1 VSKATPI
8 VCSLYSIISLEKLKL
23 IFKKIFAVLCVCIL
37 CFYAIAGDMALI
49 QEVTEKE
56 GRRKIVERI
65 NAMSSKW
72 NFDYPL
78 DPQLQYV
85 YPAPTVTILT
95 NIVNALAAVPKF
107 YVQVLHLMN
116 KMNLPAPFGL
126 QTLTPPIPHGI
137 PPPLPPETD
146 KPPEPDVLDRED
158 MEFSSSEESELESD
172 TENVRK
178 VSEAE
183 PTKRLR
189 KREHQSSRKKLR
201 LQIQMQAQ
209 MQAITG
215 VMPKPVAP
223 TQNVKDVFEQP
234 QPATAKKIEIVKIGS
249 EASSQPDASASELQL
264 EQDVEPEAEVVVG
277 GFGKLLPERRE
288 QVESEDEEDE
298 EWGQRDFI
306 SSRRLRRGRLS
317 EKERSQLDV
326 FKNYNPG
333 DPTSRL
339 YIKNLS
345 KKATEKD
352 LHYIFGRYIDWN
364 VETEKSMFYVQLLT
378 GRMKGQ
384 AFVTLPSE
392 QSATDALEDT
402 NGFQLHGK
410 PIVVQFARSAKP
422 KEKAVASDS

>member
-1 VSKATPI
+1 
-8 VCSLYSIISLEKLKL
+8 
-23 IFKKIFAVLCVCIL
+23 
-37 CFYAIAGDMALI
+37 MAQV
-49 QEVTEKE
+49 QESAEMK
-56 GRRKIVERI
+56 GRRKIVEHI
-65 NAMSSKW
+65 NAMAPKW
-72 NFDYPL
+72 HLEYPL
-78 DPQLQYV
+78 DPQLRYT
-85 YPAPTVTILT
+85 YPSPTVTILT
-95 NIVNALAAVPKF
+95 NIANAMAAVPKF

-126 QTLTPPIPHGI
+126 PTLTPPIPDGL
-137 PPPLPPETD
+137 PPPLPPETA

-158 MEFSSSEESELESD
+158 MEFSSSEESEIESD

-183 PTKRLR
+183 PTKRPR
-189 KREHQSSRKKLR
+189 KREHHSRRKKLR
-201 LQIQMQAQ
+201 LQIQMQVQ

-215 VMPKPVAP
+215 VMSKTVVP
-223 TQNVKDVFEQP
+223 TQNVEDVFDQP
-234 QPATAKKIEIVKIGS
+234 QPAAVKKIAIKKIGS
-249 EASSQPDASASELQL
+249 EVPSQSDARASENQL
-264 EQDVEPEAEVVVG
+264 EQEESGEAATSVVIG
-277 GFGKLLPERRE
+277 GFGKIHPEQRE
-288 QVESEDEEDE
+288 TVESEDEADD

-317 EKERSQLDV
+317 ERERSQLDV

-333 DPTSRL
+333 EPTSRL

-364 VETEKSMFYVQLLT
+364 SEAEKSMFYVQLLT

-384 AFVTLPSE
+384 AFVTLATE
-392 QSATDALEDT
+392 QCAKDALEDT

-422 KEKAVASDS
+422 KDKADVASDNR

>member
-1 VSKATPI
+1 MCIPF
-8 VCSLYSIISLEKLKL
+8 LY
-23 IFKKIFAVLCVCIL
+23 V
-37 CFYAIAGDMALI
+37 IAGEMSQTQDA
-49 QEVTEKE
+49 VEKE

-65 NAMSSKW
+65 NAIASKW
-72 NFDYPL
+72 NLDYPL

-85 YPAPTVTILT
+85 YPAPTITILT
-95 NIVNALAAVPKF
+95 NIVNAMAAVPRF

-126 QTLTPPIPHGI
+126 QTLIPPIPDGV

-172 TENVRK
+172 TENARK
-178 VSEAE
+178 TSEAE
-183 PTKRLR
+183 PAKRSR
-189 KREHQSSRKKLR
+189 KRERQSRRKKLC

-215 VMPKPVAP
+215 ILQKPAAA
-223 TQNVKDVFEQP
+223 TQNVQDVFEQP
-234 QPATAKKIEIVKIGS
+234 QTAAAKKIAIKKIGS
-249 EASSQPDASASELQL
+249 EASLQPNTSVSELQM
-264 EQDVEPEAEVVVG
+264 EQDETVEPEAPVVVG
-277 GFGKLLPERRE
+277 GFGKIHPERSER
-288 QVESEDEEDE
+288 VESEGEGDED
-298 EWGQRDFI
+298 WDQRDFI

-317 EKERSQLDV
+317 DKERSQMTI

-333 DPTSRL
+333 EPTSRL
-339 YIKNLS
+339 YVKNLS

-364 VETEKSMFYVQLLT
+364 VETEKSMFYIQLLT

-392 QSATDALEDT
+392 QCATDAVEET

-422 KEKAVASDS
+422 KQKDVASDS

>member
-1 VSKATPI
+1 
-8 VCSLYSIISLEKLKL
+8 
-23 IFKKIFAVLCVCIL
+23 
-37 CFYAIAGDMALI
+37 MAQA
-49 QEVTEKE
+49 QELTEKD
-56 GRRKIVERI
+56 GKRKIVEQI
-65 NAMSSKW
+65 NAVAKW
-72 NFDYPL
+72 NLDYPL

-95 NIVNALAAVPKF
+95 NIVNALAAVPRF

-126 QTLTPPIPHGI
+126 QTLTPPIPDDI
-137 PPPLPPETD
+137 PPPLPPETA

-158 MEFSSSEESELESD
+158 MEFSTSSEESELESD
-172 TENVRK
+172 TENARK
-178 VSEAE
+178 VLEAE
-183 PTKRLR
+183 PTKRSR
-189 KREHQSSRKKLR
+189 KREHQSRRKKLR

-215 VMPKPVAP
+215 IMQKPVAA
-223 TQNVKDVFEQP
+223 TQNVEDVFEQA
-234 QPATAKKIEIVKIGS
+234 QPAAAKKIAIKKIGS
-249 EASSQPDASASELQL
+249 EASSQPATSVSEHQL
-264 EQDVEPEAEVVVG
+264 EQDESVEPERPVVVG
-277 GFGKLLPERRE
+277 GFGKIHPEQRE
-288 QVESEDEEDE
+288 CVESEDEGDE

-317 EKERSQLDV
+317 DKERSQLDI
-326 FKNYNPG
+326 FKNYSPG
-333 DPTSRL
+333 EPTSRL

-352 LHYIFGRYIDWN
+352 LHYVFGRYIDWN

-392 QSATDALEDT
+392 QCAMDALEDT

-422 KEKAVASDS
+422 KDKDVVSAS

>member
-1 VSKATPI
+1 
-8 VCSLYSIISLEKLKL
+8 
-23 IFKKIFAVLCVCIL
+23 
-37 CFYAIAGDMALI
+37 MA
-49 QEVTEKE
+49 ETHEKE

-65 NAMSSKW
+65 NAMAPKW
-72 NFDYPL
+72 NLEYPL

-85 YPAPTVTILT
+85 YPAPTIAILT
-95 NIVNALAAVPKF
+95 NIANAMAAVPKF

-126 QTLTPPIPHGI
+126 QTLTPPIPDGL
-137 PPPLPPETD
+137 PPPLPPETV

-158 MEFSSSEESELESD
+158 MELSSSEESEIESD

-178 VSEAE
+178 VSETE
-183 PTKRLR
+183 SVKRPR
-189 KREHQSSRKKLR
+189 KREHHSRRKKLR

-215 VMPKPVAP
+215 IMPKQAAT
-223 TQNVKDVFEQP
+223 TQNVEDVFDQP
-234 QPATAKKIEIVKIGS
+234 HPAAAKKIEIKKIAS
-249 EASSQPDASASELQL
+249 EASSQPDMGAVESQL
-264 EQDVEPEAEVVVG
+264 EPDESADVETPVVVG
-277 GFGKLLPERRE
+277 GFGRIHPERRE
-288 QVESEDEEDE
+288 TADSEDEADED
-298 EWGQRDFI
+298 WGERDFI
-306 SSRRLRRGRLS
+306 SSRRLRRGCLS
-317 EKERSQLDV
+317 DKDRSQLDI
-326 FKNYNPG
+326 FKNYSPG
-333 DPTSRL
+333 EPTSRL

-364 VETEKSMFYVQLLT
+364 VEAEKSMFYVQLLT

-384 AFVTLPSE
+384 AFVTLANE
-392 QSATDALEDT
+392 QCAKDAVEDT

-422 KEKAVASDS
+422 KDKPVADDK

>member
-1 VSKATPI
+1 MSQMQKN
-8 VCSLYSIISLEKLKL
+8 
-23 IFKKIFAVLCVCIL
+23 
-37 CFYAIAGDMALI
+37 
-49 QEVTEKE
+49 TEKE
-56 GRRKIVERI
+56 CRRKIVERI
-65 NAMSSKW
+65 NAVAPKW
-72 NFDYPL
+72 NLEYPL

-85 YPAPTVTILT
+85 YPAPTITILT
-95 NIVNALAAVPKF
+95 NIANAMAAVPRF

-126 QTLTPPIPHGI
+126 QTLTPPIPDGL
-137 PPPLPPETD
+137 PPPLPPETV

-172 TENVRK
+172 TENVKK
-178 VSEAE
+178 VSERE
-183 PTKRLR
+183 SLKRPR
-189 KREHQSSRKKLR
+189 KREHQSRRKKLR

-215 VMPKPVAP
+215 IMPKPAAP
-223 TQNVKDVFEQP
+223 VQSVEDVFDQP
-234 QPATAKKIEIVKIGS
+234 QPAAVKKIEIKKIAS
-249 EASSQPDASASELQL
+249 EASSHPDADMYEDQL
-264 EQDVEPEAEVVVG
+264 EPDELAEAETAVVAG
-277 GFGKLLPERRE
+277 GFGKMHPERKE
-288 QVESEDEEDE
+288 TADSDDEADE

-306 SSRRLRRGRLS
+306 SSRRLHRGRLS
-317 EKERSQLDV
+317 DRERLQLDI

-333 DPTSRL
+333 EPTSRL

-364 VETEKSMFYVQLLT
+364 VEAEKSMFYIQLLT

-384 AFVTLPSE
+384 AFITLANE
-392 QSATDALEDT
+392 ECAKDAVEDT

-422 KEKAVASDS
+422 KDKPVASNDR

>member
-1 VSKATPI
+1 
-8 VCSLYSIISLEKLKL
+8 
-23 IFKKIFAVLCVCIL
+23 
-37 CFYAIAGDMALI
+37 MAQI
-49 QEVTEKE
+49 QEVMEKE
-56 GRRKIVERI
+56 GRRKIVEQV
-65 NAMSSKW
+65 NALAPKW
-72 NFDYPL
+72 NLYYPL
-78 DPQLQYV
+78 DPQLQYI

-107 YVQVLHLMN
+107 YTQVLHLMN

-172 TENVRK
+172 TENARK
-178 VSEAE
+178 VLEAE
-183 PTKRLR
+183 PTKRPR
-189 KREHQSSRKKLR
+189 KKEHLSRRKKLR

-215 VMPKPVAP
+215 IMSKPVAP
-223 TQNVKDVFEQP
+223 TQNVEDVFEQP
-234 QPATAKKIEIVKIGS
+234 QPAAAKKIAIRKIGS
-249 EASSQPDASASELQL
+249 EASLQPDASTTEHHL
-264 EQDVEPEAEVVVG
+264 EPDESVEPEAPVVVG
-277 GFGKLLPERRE
+277 GFGKIHPEQKE
-288 QVESEDEEDE
+288 CAESEDEEDE
-298 EWGQRDFI
+298 EWGERDFI

-317 EKERSQLDV
+317 DKERSQLDI
-326 FKNYNPG
+326 FKNYTPG
-333 DPTSRL
+333 EQTTRL

-352 LHYIFGRYIDWN
+352 LHYVFGRYVDWN

-384 AFVTLPSE
+384 AFVTLPNE
-392 QSATDALEDT
+392 QCAADALADT

-422 KEKAVASDS
+422 KEKDVASDSR

>member
-1 VSKATPI
+1 MM
-8 VCSLYSIISLEKLKL
+8 SLT
-23 IFKKIFAVLCVCIL
+23 
-37 CFYAIAGDMALI
+37 
-49 QEVTEKE
+49 QQNTEKE
-56 GRRKIVERI
+56 CRKKIVERI
-65 NAMSSKW
+65 NSAALKW
-72 NFDYPL
+72 NLEYPL

-85 YPAPTVTILT
+85 YPVPTITILT
-95 NIVNALAAVPKF
+95 NIANAMAAVPRF

-126 QTLTPPIPHGI
+126 QTLTPPIPDGL
-137 PPPLPPETD
+137 PPPLPPEAV

-158 MEFSSSEESELESD
+158 MELSSSEESELESD
-172 TENVRK
+172 PENARK
-178 VSEAE
+178 ASEKE
-183 PTKRLR
+183 PVKRPR
-189 KREHQSSRKKLR
+189 KREHYSRRKKLR

-215 VMPKPVAP
+215 IIPKPTAP
-223 TQNVKDVFEQP
+223 MQNVQDVFDQP
-234 QPATAKKIEIVKIGS
+234 QQTAVKKIAIKKIAG
-249 EASSQPDASASELQL
+249 EVSSQPDAGTSENQL
-264 EQDVEPEAEVVVG
+264 EQDDMVETETEVVVG
-277 GFGKLLPERRE
+277 GFGKIHPERKE
-288 QVESEDEEDE
+288 TADSDDEADE
-298 EWGQRDFI
+298 EWGERDFI

-317 EKERSQLDV
+317 DKERSHLDI

-333 DPTSRL
+333 EPTSRL

-364 VETEKSMFYVQLLT
+364 VEAEKSMFYIQLLT

-384 AFVTLPSE
+384 AFVTLASE
-392 QSATDALEDT
+392 QCAKDAVEDT

-422 KEKAVASDS
+422 KDKAVASDGH

>member
-1 VSKATPI
+1 V
-8 VCSLYSIISLEKLKL
+8 
-23 IFKKIFAVLCVCIL
+23 
-37 CFYAIAGDMALI
+37 IAGEMAQT

-56 GRRKIVERI
+56 GRRQIIERI
-65 NAMSSKW
+65 NAMAPKW
-72 NFDYPL
+72 HLNYPL
-78 DPQLQYV
+78 DPQLQYI

-126 QTLTPPIPHGI
+126 QTLTPPIPDGV
-137 PPPLPPETD
+137 PPPLPLETD

-158 MEFSSSEESELESD
+158 MEFSSSEESELESE

-178 VSEAE
+178 VLEAE
-183 PTKRLR
+183 PTKRPR
-189 KREHQSSRKKLR
+189 KREHQSRRKKLR

-215 VMPKPVAP
+215 IMQKPVAP
-223 TQNVKDVFEQP
+223 TQNVEDVFEQP
-234 QPATAKKIEIVKIGS
+234 QPAAVKKIAIKKIGS
-249 EASSQPDASASELQL
+249 EASSQPDVSASELQL
-264 EQDVEPEAEVVVG
+264 EQDESVEPEAPVVVG
-277 GFGKLLPERRE
+277 GFGKIHPERTVRA
-288 QVESEDEEDE
+288 ESEDEEDE
-298 EWGQRDFI
+298 EWGERDFI

-317 EKERSQLDV
+317 DKERSKLDI
-326 FKNYNPG
+326 FKNYTPG
-333 DPTSRL
+333 ELTSRL

-352 LHYIFGRYIDWN
+352 LHYVFGRYVDWN

-384 AFVTLPSE
+384 AFVTLPNE
-392 QSATDALEDT
+392 QCAADALEVT
-402 NGFQLHGK
+402 NGFELHGK

-422 KEKAVASDS
+422 KDKDAASDSR

>member
-1 VSKATPI
+1 VTTGNMAQTQENS
-8 VCSLYSIISLEKLKL
+8 EK
-23 IFKKIFAVLCVCIL
+23 
-37 CFYAIAGDMALI
+37 DS
-49 QEVTEKE
+49 
-56 GRRKIVERI
+56 RRKIVERI
-65 NAMSSKW
+65 NSMAPKW
-72 NFDYPL
+72 NLEYPL
-78 DPQLQYV
+78 DPRLQYV
-85 YPAPTVTILT
+85 YPAPTITILT
-95 NIVNALAAVPKF
+95 NIANAMAAVPRF

-126 QTLTPPIPHGI
+126 QTLTPPIPEGL
-137 PPPLPPETD
+137 PPPLPPETV

-172 TENVRK
+172 TENVQK
-178 VSEAE
+178 VSETE
-183 PTKRLR
+183 PVKRPR
-189 KREHQSSRKKLR
+189 KREHQSRRKKLR

-215 VMPKPVAP
+215 IMQKPAAP
-223 TQNVKDVFEQP
+223 AQNVEDVFEQP
-234 QPATAKKIEIVKIGS
+234 QPAAVKKIAIKKIGN
-249 EASSQPDASASELQL
+249 EASSSQPDMVASENQS
-264 EQDVEPEAEVVVG
+264 EQDESAETETPVVVG
-277 GFGKLLPERRE
+277 GFGKIHPERKE
-288 QVESEDEEDE
+288 TVESEDEADE

-317 EKERSQLDV
+317 DRERSQLDI

-333 DPTSRL
+333 EPTSRL

-345 KKATEKD
+345 KKATDKD

-364 VETEKSMFYVQLLT
+364 TEAEKSMFYVQLLT

-392 QSATDALEDT
+392 QCAKDALEDT

-422 KEKAVASDS
+422 KDKGVASDNQ

>member
-1 VSKATPI
+1 
-8 VCSLYSIISLEKLKL
+8 
-23 IFKKIFAVLCVCIL
+23 
-37 CFYAIAGDMALI
+37 MA
-49 QEVTEKE
+49 QTRENTEKE
-56 GRRKIVERI
+56 CRRKIVEQI
-65 NAMSSKW
+65 NAVAPKW
-72 NFDYPL
+72 NLEYPL

-85 YPAPTVTILT
+85 YPAPTITILT
-95 NIVNALAAVPKF
+95 NIANAMAAVPRF

-126 QTLTPPIPHGI
+126 QTLTPPIPDGL
-137 PPPLPPETD
+137 PPPLPPETV

-172 TENVRK
+172 TENVKK
-178 VSEAE
+178 VVERESV
-183 PTKRLR
+183 KRPR
-189 KREHQSSRKKLR
+189 KREHHSRRKKLR

-215 VMPKPVAP
+215 IMPKPAAP
-223 TQNVKDVFEQP
+223 TQNVEDVFDQP
-234 QPATAKKIEIVKIGS
+234 QPTAAKKIEIKKIAS
-249 EASSQPDASASELQL
+249 EASSQADAGASENQSG
-264 EQDVEPEAEVVVG
+264 QDELAEVETPVVIG
-277 GFGKLLPERRE
+277 GFGMMHPERRE
-288 QVESEDEEDE
+288 TADSDDEADE
-298 EWGQRDFI
+298 EWGERDFI

-317 EKERSQLDV
+317 DKERSQLDV
-326 FKNYNPG
+326 FKNYDPG
-333 DPTSRL
+333 EPTSRL

-364 VETEKSMFYVQLLT
+364 VEAEKSMFYVQLLT

-384 AFVTLPSE
+384 AFITLASE
-392 QSATDALEDT
+392 QCAKDAVEDT

-422 KEKAVASDS
+422 KDKPVASDDR